1 MKDEIVLNGIVLSS
15 GLQGEYDRR
24 LVILT
29 REQGKIT
36 AFAKGVR
43 RPSSQLISKT
53 QLFVMGAF
61 TVYPGRN
68 AYTLINVDAK
78 EYFHELTFDMNKY
91 CYGSYFCEMMS
102 YFTREGDRSAD
113 YLNLLFV
120 SLNALKKGLLP
131 VKLIRCVY
139 ELKIMDIFGQGLQ
152 SFHCPICGSDRL
164 TRIFDP
170 LSGVRTAGARL
181 RKVSIYQRTP
191 DMCFSILMEQRLEIC
206 IISRFQTAC
215 WKNL

>member
-131 VKLIRCVY
+131 VKLIRCV
-139 ELKIMDIFGQGLQ
+139 
-152 SFHCPICGSDRL
+152 
-164 TRIFDP
+164 FDP
-170 LSGVRTAGARL
+170 LSGGILCENCRSKAKKSIHISEDARYVLQYINGATL
-181 RKVSIYQRTP
+181 GNLYNFTVSDSVLEELMMITKEFLAVYVDRKFNSV
-191 DMCFSILMEQRLEIC
+191 EI
-206 IISRFQTAC
+206 IES
-215 WKNL
+215 LS